1 MGSGDGIGNSLVDL
15 KCRGGITKRNKTRRH
30 ARDGAGGNFGAYV
43 FGSAAYTDREKGK
56 EAREVE

>member
-30 ARDGAGGNFGAYV
+30 ARNGAGGSSGFPLFGCAMHPD
-43 FGSAAYTDREKGK
+43 GEKGK